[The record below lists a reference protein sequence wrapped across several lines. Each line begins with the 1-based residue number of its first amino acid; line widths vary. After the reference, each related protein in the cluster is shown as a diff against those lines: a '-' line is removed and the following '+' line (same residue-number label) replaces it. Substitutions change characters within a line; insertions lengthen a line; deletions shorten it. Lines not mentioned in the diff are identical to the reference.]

1 MKTRIAVLAD
11 YAGLSIEHKL
21 NILGIFTTLSAPRI
35 PAVHAQMKVVT
46 QFAFDPGEA
55 GLHALRIVLVDADG
69 QELLSLSAEFLL
81 QPAQDG
87 RSVMVNQIFD
97 LTNLSFLAFGD
108 YEFRVLVD
116 DETVAE
122 IPLTV
127 VPSAAHAS

>member
-1 MKTRIAVLAD
+1 MGNFLKST
-11 YAGLSIEHKL
+11 H
-21 NILGIFTTLSAPRI
+21 
-35 PAVHAQMKVVT
+35 
-46 QFAFDPGEA
+46 
-55 GLHALRIVLVDADG
+55 HALLVDADG

-87 RSVMVNQIFD
+87 RSVVVNPIFD
-97 LTNLSFLAFGD
+97 LTHLSFCAFGD

-127 VPSAAHAS
+127 APVAG